1 MKKMLFLTIASLML
15 AGCTDLDTGFD
26 ATIKVDSASSVAEGE
41 GFCGYDE
48 TEQCH
53 TLSVSLTN
61 NGESEVSTNMF
72 YWDAVGSNGGV
83 FSTPDVDGP
92 EACAGGATCTVTLHF
107 DVTNGSK
114 LVTLKW
120 DDIFDNMETSIPA
133 Y

>member
-26 ATIKVDSASSVAEGE
+26 ATIKVDSASSVEEDGY
-41 GFCGYDE
+41 CGYGDDE
-48 TEQCH
+48 ECH

-83 FSTPDVDGP
+83 FSAPDVVGP
-92 EACAGGATCTVTLHF
+92 DACAGGATCTLTLNF
-107 DVTNGSK
+107 DVTDGSK